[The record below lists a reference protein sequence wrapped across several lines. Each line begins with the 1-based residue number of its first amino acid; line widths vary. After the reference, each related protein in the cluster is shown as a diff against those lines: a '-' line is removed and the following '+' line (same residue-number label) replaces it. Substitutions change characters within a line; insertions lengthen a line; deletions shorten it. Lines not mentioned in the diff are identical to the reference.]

1 MKRHLAIIRYML
13 PLMTAAVLGST
24 AAGLSGQSL
33 DSDSVNLAGR
43 DFFNAYTSQD
53 SLVGEKARLYLL
65 GVQDSTEGR
74 VWCSYER
81 LKTLTL
87 QEAVYEHFKR
97 LPPQQLEKRAASL
110 IEEMLATKFPCGGS
124 S

>member
-1 MKRHLAIIRYML
+1 MKRHVAIVRYML

-24 AAGLSGQSL
+24 AAGLSAQSL

-43 DFFNAYTSQD
+43 DFFNAYTSPD
-53 SLVGEKARLYLL
+53 GSVREKARLYLL

-74 VWCSYER
+74 VWCSYKR
-81 LKTLTL
+81 LKTVTL
-87 QEAVYEHFKR
+87 QEAVYEHFKKLPAQR
-97 LPPQQLEKRAASL
+97 LEERAAGL
-110 IEEMLATKFPCGGS
+110 IEEMLAKKFPCGRS